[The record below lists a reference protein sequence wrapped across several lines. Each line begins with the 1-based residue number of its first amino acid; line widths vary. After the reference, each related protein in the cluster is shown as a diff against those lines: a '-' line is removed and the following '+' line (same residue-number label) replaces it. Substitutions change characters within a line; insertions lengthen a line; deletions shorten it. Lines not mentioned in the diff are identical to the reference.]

1 MSRHIRS
8 TRRLGLVAGV
18 GGALILAALVAA
30 AIAFAA
36 SSSTPTAIGN
46 TAASHKCVVM
56 TGSGDPA
63 FVRNFNPFVSTSTPA
78 GAVVKGAIYEPL
90 IITTVAG
97 GGHTYPWLAQSWKWS
112 NGNKTLTL
120 NLRTNA
126 KWSDGQRLTSADVV
140 YTLTAGKQSSV
151 LDQISYTKPDS
162 NVASIKAKGLYQ
174 VVINLKTV
182 DSTFIPV
189 TLNGVIVIPKH
200 IWSKVSNPS
209 TFTDPH
215 PVGSGPFNQ
224 VALFSTQSYV
234 LGKNPNY
241 WMAGAPKVPCLQYV
255 QAASN
260 DAALALIQS
269 GQVDWTHNFV
279 PNAAS
284 AYDSKDSAH
293 FHYFYPVNTFAQS
306 LVFDDTQYPFSLV
319 AFRKAVSL
327 AIDRNSVYK
336 LGEYGYGPPADAIG
350 LNGLFSNWYTPAL
363 KAAAKAAATYDPAKA
378 KSTLTAAGF
387 TYKGSQLLDPKGN
400 PVSLDI
406 HVISGW
412 SDWVASDQ
420 IIAKNLQA
428 IGINSSEVLEPDWNS
443 WYPNASTTKNPTLL
457 WENVA
462 GSTPYGYFNANLS
475 QSQYTAPGQDATAT
489 SNWAHFYDSASQ
501 STLNQFRSSLDSKT
515 QRADF
520 VKLGNLFL
528 KDQPIIPIYL
538 APQWSTYSTKYFHGF
553 SSPKNDYAQPIF
565 TNYPDNLLQFT
576 RIAPGGKAGA

>member
-520 VKLGNLFL
+520 VKLGNLVL

>member
-1 MSRHIRS
+1 
-8 TRRLGLVAGV
+8 
-18 GGALILAALVAA
+18 
-30 AIAFAA
+30 
-36 SSSTPTAIGN
+36 
-46 TAASHKCVVM
+46 M

-126 KWSDGQRLTSADVV
+126 KWSDGQALTSADVV
-140 YTLTAGKQSSV
+140 YSLTAGKQASV
-151 LDQISYTKPDS
+151 MDQIAYTKPDS
-162 NVASIKAKGLYQ
+162 NISSITAKGPYQ

-189 TLNGVIVIPKH
+189 TLNGVMIVPQH
-200 IWSKVSNPS
+200 IWSKIADPS

-224 VALFSTQSYV
+224 VASFSSQSYV
-234 LGKNPNY
+234 LGKNPHY
-241 WMAGAPKVPCLQYV
+241 WMAGAPKIPCLQYV

-279 PNAAS
+279 PNAAQ
-284 AYDSKDSAH
+284 AYDSKNPQYY
-293 FHYFYPVNTFAQS
+293 HYFYPVTSFAQS
-306 LVFDDTQYPFSLV
+306 LVFDDTVYPYSLP
-319 AFRKAVSL
+319 AFRQAVSL
-327 AIDRNSVYK
+327 AIDRESVYK
-336 LGEYGYGPPADAIG
+336 LGEYGYGPPADGLG

-363 KAAAKAAATYDPAKA
+363 KTAATAAATYNPAKA
-378 KSTLTAAGF
+378 KAMLTAAGF
-387 TYKGSQLLDPKGN
+387 TYNGNTLLDPHGN
-400 PVSLDI
+400 PVGLNI

-420 IIAKNLQA
+420 IIAKNLSA

-457 WENVA
+457 WQNVA
-462 GSTPYGYFNANLS
+462 ASTPYGYFNANLS
-475 QSQYTAPGQDATAT
+475 QSQYTAPGQDATVT
-489 SNWAHFYDSASQ
+489 SNWAHFYDLGSQ
-501 STLNQFRSSLDSKT
+501 TTLNQWRASLDPKT
-515 QRADF
+515 QHSDF
-520 VKLGNLFL
+520 LTLANLFL
-528 KDQPIIPIYL
+528 KDMPVIPIYL

-565 TNYPDNLLQFT
+565 TNYPDNILQFT